1 MGPVNRLKDA
11 ARLAARL
18 TGPMRSRLRAG
29 LRGTGT
35 RSGSARGAYP
45 GDHEG
50 PFRLAYAPRLDGR
63 PDPGEIVWAWVPFE
77 EDHRQGKDRPVLVV
91 GHDGPWLLALL
102 LSSRD
107 HDTRPGRRGEA
118 WLDLGTGAWDAQRRP
133 SEVRLDR
140 VVRLSPAAVRREG
153 AVLDFARFD
162 LVAGSLRRQG
172 GW

>member
-1 MGPVNRLKDA
+1 VARLRDA
-11 ARLAARL
+11 ARFAVRLGGTVRARL
-18 TGPMRSRLRAG
+18 RRTRPGSPSG
-29 LRGTGT
+29 RG
-35 RSGSARGAYP
+35 SYP

-63 PDPGEIVWAWVPFE
+63 PDPGEIVWAWVPYE
-77 EDHRQGKDRPVLVV
+77 EDHTQGKDRPVLVV

-102 LSSRD
+102 LSTRD
-107 HDTRPGRRGEA
+107 HDARPGRRGEA

-140 VVRLSPAAVRREG
+140 VVRLAPAAVRREG

-162 LVAGSLRRQG
+162 QVAGSLRRLG